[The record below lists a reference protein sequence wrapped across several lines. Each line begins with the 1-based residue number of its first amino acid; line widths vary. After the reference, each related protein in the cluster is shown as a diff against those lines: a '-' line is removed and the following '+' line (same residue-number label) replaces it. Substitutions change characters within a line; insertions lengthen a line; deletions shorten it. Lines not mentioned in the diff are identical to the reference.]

1 MLVGDLGDSNDSD
14 PPFYGNQHSLQRKL
28 SNSEPVCAGLCLV
41 GVVRRRLVAP
51 PRPAVYSVV
60 WYCVVLCGTVWR
72 SHARYID
79 LPRTREPDSLSPPPG
94 APSSSWG

>member
-1 MLVGDLGDSNDSD
+1 MLVGDLGNSNDSD

-51 PRPAVYSVV
+51 RSAPRPAVYRVV
-60 WYCVVLCGTVWR
+60 WYCVAL
-72 SHARYID
+72 HARYID